1 MHEKIN
7 SLRRRHKVK
16 VIIGVLSR
24 LNMDIAIGHCL
35 NEDADSNHA
44 FLVIMEKYVL
54 FRGKF
59 ENAHTSFFIVSKQI
73 ISLGVMALES

>member
-35 NEDADSNHA
+35 NEDADANHA

-54 FRGKF
+54 F
-59 ENAHTSFFIVSKQI
+59 SF
-73 ISLGVMALES
+73 